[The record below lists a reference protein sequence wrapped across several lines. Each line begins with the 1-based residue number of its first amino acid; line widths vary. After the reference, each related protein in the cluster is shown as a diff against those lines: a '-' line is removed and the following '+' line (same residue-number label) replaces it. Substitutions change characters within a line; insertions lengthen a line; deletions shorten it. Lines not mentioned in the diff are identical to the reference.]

1 MQESYN
7 DSAENIVKELRA
19 TFREKA
25 FELLAELE
33 SSLLELEKNPG
44 DKEQIGRAFRAMH
57 TIKGSWGACAFH
69 EIVAFTHDLETL
81 FDKVRSGKINAT
93 HEIID
98 LTLQARDQ
106 IKAMLN
112 AYYVGGSVDEAKG
125 ALILSSFKRLL
136 AGTAGSIAGSM
147 TLLVT
152 AI

>member
-98 LTLQARDQ
+98 
-106 IKAMLN
+106 
-112 AYYVGGSVDEAKG
+112 
-125 ALILSSFKRLL
+125 
-136 AGTAGSIAGSM
+136 
-147 TLLVT
+147 
-152 AI
+152 